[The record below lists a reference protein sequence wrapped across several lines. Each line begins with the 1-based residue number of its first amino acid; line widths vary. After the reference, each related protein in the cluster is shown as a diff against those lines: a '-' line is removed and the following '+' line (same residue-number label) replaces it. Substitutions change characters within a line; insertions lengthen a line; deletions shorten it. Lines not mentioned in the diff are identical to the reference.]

1 MERSILPKQD
11 VYDGLFEQSKNG
23 MELINLT
30 ALISRKENI
39 KPAYG
44 NIKCNKGSVTAGVDK
59 MNIRH
64 IEKFP
69 EEKFVSI
76 VRKKLPWYQPKG
88 E

>member
-39 KPAYG
+39 KLAYG
-44 NIKCNKGSVTAGVDK
+44 NIKCNKGSVTAGVDET
-59 MNIRH
+59 NIRH
-64 IEKFP
+64 IEKIP

-88 E
+88 A